1 MFLYKRNN
9 RTIIVK
15 KNQQNLS
22 HLAKRRFMHPE
33 LKAHPEYFKKEIVQ
47 LSENVYQAFGF
58 AASNVYMVIGVD
70 GIIIIDTSETTT
82 AAKNILAEFRKITA
96 LPVKAI
102 ILTHSHRDHVSGASV
117 FAEDVNPEILASDK
131 SSEDPLIVAT
141 EHPRATR
148 AMQMRTKR
156 QFGIGLSYPEE
167 IIGIGVGPGDRP
179 LKGMGEGILK
189 PTRKIAEGGET
200 FELCGV
206 SLQLIMAPG
215 ETPDHMVV
223 WYPEKKILF
232 SGDNFYRSFPNL
244 YAIRGTEY
252 RDFDTWANTMDL
264 LLSFKP
270 EVLAPG
276 HTKAIFGFENI
287 TLVLS
292 DYRDAIRHVVN
303 ETRNGMDAGL
313 TIDDLAHS
321 VKLPENLANKPHL
334 REYYGRVDFAVR
346 AYFVGTMGWFDGNP
360 TSLGSLSPR
369 GEAERFIKLVGGPDR
384 VKDEIN
390 KARSKGDYQWAL
402 QLIDRLIYS
411 SEETNDLEKLKA
423 NILRQHAVS
432 QINCPTRHYYIQ
444 CAKELENK

>member
-1 MFLYKRNN
+1 
-9 RTIIVK
+9 
-15 KNQQNLS
+15 
-22 HLAKRRFMHPE
+22 MHPE
-33 LKAHPEYFKKEIVQ
+33 LKDHPDYFKKEIVQ
-47 LSENVYQAFGF
+47 LGENVYQAFGF

-82 AAKNILAEFRKITA
+82 AAKNILAEFRKITS

-117 FAEDVNPEILASDK
+117 FAEGENPEILASDK

-189 PTRKIAEGGET
+189 PSRKITEDGET
-200 FELCGV
+200 VELCGV

-276 HTKAIFGFENI
+276 HTKAVFGFENI
-287 TLVLS
+287 TTVLG

-360 TSLGSLSPR
+360 TSLSSLSPR
-369 GEAERFIKLVGGPDR
+369 DEAERFIKLAGGPDK
-384 VKDEIN
+384 VKSEVN

-402 QLIDRLIYS
+402 QLIDRLICS
-411 SEETNDLEKLKA
+411 TEDTNDLDKLKA
-423 NILRQHAVS
+423 KILRQHAVS

>member
-1 MFLYKRNN
+1 
-9 RTIIVK
+9 
-15 KNQQNLS
+15 
-22 HLAKRRFMHPE
+22 MHPE
-33 LKAHPEYFKKEIVQ
+33 LKEHPDYFKKEIVQ
-47 LSENVYQAFGF
+47 LGENVYQAFGF
-58 AASNVYMVIGVD
+58 AASNVYMVLGVD

-82 AAKNILAEFRKITA
+82 AAKNILTEFRKITS

-117 FAEDVNPEILASDK
+117 FAEGENPEILASDK

-189 PTRKIAEGGET
+189 PSRKIAEDGET
-200 FELCGV
+200 VQLCGV

-276 HTKAIFGFENI
+276 HTKAIFGFQNI
-287 TLVLS
+287 TTVLG

-360 TSLGSLSPR
+360 TSLSSLSPR
-369 GEAERFIKLVGGPDR
+369 DEAERFIKLAGGPDK
-384 VKDEIN
+384 VKSEVN

-411 SEETNDLEKLKA
+411 TEDTKDLDKLKA
-423 NILRQHAVS
+423 KILRQHAVS

>member
-1 MFLYKRNN
+1 
-9 RTIIVK
+9 
-15 KNQQNLS
+15 
-22 HLAKRRFMHPE
+22 MHPE
-33 LKAHPEYFKKEIVQ
+33 LKDHPDYFKKEIVQ
-47 LSENVYQAFGF
+47 LGENVYQAFGF

-82 AAKNILAEFRKITA
+82 AAKNILAEFRKITS

-117 FAEDVNPEILASDK
+117 FAEGENPEILASDK

-189 PTRKIAEGGET
+189 PSRKIAEDGET
-200 FELCGV
+200 VELCGV

-223 WYPEKKILF
+223 WYPEKRILF

-276 HTKAIFGFENI
+276 HTKAIFGFQNI
-287 TLVLS
+287 TAVLG

-360 TSLGSLSPR
+360 TSLSSLSPR
-369 GEAERFIKLVGGPDR
+369 DEAERFIKLAGGPDK
-384 VKDEIN
+384 VKNEVN

-402 QLIDRLIYS
+402 QLIDRLICS
-411 SEETNDLEKLKA
+411 TEDTNDLNKLKA
-423 NILRQHAVS
+423 KILRQHAVS

>member
-1 MFLYKRNN
+1 
-9 RTIIVK
+9 
-15 KNQQNLS
+15 
-22 HLAKRRFMHPE
+22 MHPE
-33 LKAHPEYFKKEIVQ
+33 LKEHPDYFKKGIVQ
-47 LSENVYQAFGF
+47 LGENVYQAFGF

-82 AAKNILAEFRKITA
+82 AAKNILAEFRKITS

-117 FAEDVNPEILASDK
+117 FAEGENPEILASDK

-189 PTRKIAEGGET
+189 PSRKIAEDGET
-200 FELCGV
+200 VELCGV

-276 HTKAIFGFENI
+276 HTKAIFGFQNI
-287 TLVLS
+287 TAVLG

-360 TSLGSLSPR
+360 TSLSSLSPR
-369 GEAERFIKLVGGPDR
+369 DEAERFIKLAGGPDK
-384 VKDEIN
+384 VKNEVDT
-390 KARSKGDYQWAL
+390 ARSTGDYQWAL
-402 QLIDRLIYS
+402 QLIDRLICS
-411 SEETNDLEKLKA
+411 TEDTNDLNKLKA
-423 NILRQHAVS
+423 KILRQHAVS

-444 CAKELENK
+444 CAKELESK

>member
-1 MFLYKRNN
+1 
-9 RTIIVK
+9 
-15 KNQQNLS
+15 
-22 HLAKRRFMHPE
+22 MHPE
-33 LKAHPEYFKKEIVQ
+33 LKEHPDYFKKEIVQ
-47 LSENVYQAFGF
+47 LGENVYQAFGF

-82 AAKNILAEFRKITA
+82 AAKNILAEFRKITS

-117 FAEDVNPEILASDK
+117 FAEGENPEILASDK

-189 PTRKIAEGGET
+189 PSRKIAEDGET
-200 FELCGV
+200 VELCGV

-276 HTKAIFGFENI
+276 HTKAVFGFENI
-287 TLVLS
+287 TAVLG

-360 TSLGSLSPR
+360 TSLSSLSPR
-369 GEAERFIKLVGGPDR
+369 DEAERFIKLAGGPDK
-384 VKDEIN
+384 VKNEVN
-390 KARSKGDYQWAL
+390 KARSTGDYQWAL
-402 QLIDRLIYS
+402 QLIDRLICS
-411 SEETNDLEKLKA
+411 TEDTNDLDKLKA
-423 NILRQHAVS
+423 KILRQHAVS

>member
-1 MFLYKRNN
+1 
-9 RTIIVK
+9 
-15 KNQQNLS
+15 
-22 HLAKRRFMHPE
+22 MHPE
-33 LKAHPEYFKKEIVQ
+33 LKDHPDYFKKEIVQ
-47 LSENVYQAFGF
+47 LGENVYQAFGF
-58 AASNVYMVIGVD
+58 AASNVYMVLGVD

-82 AAKNILAEFRKITA
+82 AAKNILAEFRKITS

-117 FAEDVNPEILASDK
+117 FAEGENPEILASDK

-189 PTRKIAEGGET
+189 PSRKIAEDGET
-200 FELCGV
+200 VELCGV

-287 TLVLS
+287 TTVLG

-346 AYFVGTMGWFDGNP
+346 AYFVGTLGWFDGNP
-360 TSLGSLSPR
+360 TSLSSLSPR
-369 GEAERFIKLVGGPDR
+369 DEAERFIKLAGGPDK
-384 VKDEIN
+384 VKSEVN

-411 SEETNDLEKLKA
+411 TEDTKDLDKLKA
-423 NILRQHAVS
+423 KILRQHAVS

-444 CAKELENK
+444 YAKELENK

>member
-1 MFLYKRNN
+1 
-9 RTIIVK
+9 
-15 KNQQNLS
+15 
-22 HLAKRRFMHPE
+22 MHPE
-33 LKAHPEYFKKEIVQ
+33 LKEHPDYFKKRIVQ
-47 LSENVYQAFGF
+47 LGENVYQAFGF

-82 AAKNILAEFRKITA
+82 AAKNILAEFRKITS

-117 FAEDVNPEILASDK
+117 FAEGENPEILASDK

-189 PTRKIAEGGET
+189 PSRKIAEDGET
-200 FELCGV
+200 VELCGV

-276 HTKAIFGFENI
+276 HTKAIFGFQNI
-287 TLVLS
+287 TAVLG

-360 TSLGSLSPR
+360 TSLSSLSPR
-369 GEAERFIKLVGGPDR
+369 DEAERFIKLAGGPDK
-384 VKDEIN
+384 VKSEVN

-402 QLIDRLIYS
+402 QLIDRLICS
-411 SEETNDLEKLKA
+411 TEDTNDLNKLKA
-423 NILRQHAVS
+423 KILRQHAVS

-444 CAKELENK
+444 YAKELENK

>member
-1 MFLYKRNN
+1 
-9 RTIIVK
+9 
-15 KNQQNLS
+15 
-22 HLAKRRFMHPE
+22 MHPE
-33 LKAHPEYFKKEIVQ
+33 LKEHPDYFKKEIVQ
-47 LSENVYQAFGF
+47 LGENVYQAFGF

-82 AAKNILAEFRKITA
+82 AAKNILAEFRKITG

-117 FAEDVNPEILASDK
+117 FAEGENPEILASDK

-189 PTRKIAEGGET
+189 PSRKIAEDGET
-200 FELCGV
+200 VELCGV

-276 HTKAIFGFENI
+276 HTKAVFGFENI
-287 TLVLS
+287 TAVLG

-360 TSLGSLSPR
+360 TSLSSLSPR
-369 GEAERFIKLVGGPDR
+369 DEAERFIKLAGGPDK
-384 VKDEIN
+384 VKSEVN

-411 SEETNDLEKLKA
+411 TEDTKDLDKLKA
-423 NILRQHAVS
+423 KILRQHAVS

-444 CAKELENK
+444 YAKELENK

>member
-1 MFLYKRNN
+1 
-9 RTIIVK
+9 
-15 KNQQNLS
+15 
-22 HLAKRRFMHPE
+22 MHPE
-33 LKAHPEYFKKEIVQ
+33 LKDHPDYFKKEIVQ
-47 LSENVYQAFGF
+47 LGENVYQAFGF

-82 AAKNILAEFRKITA
+82 AAKNILAEFRKITS

-117 FAEDVNPEILASDK
+117 FAEGENPEILASDK

-189 PTRKIAEGGET
+189 PSRKIAEDGET
-200 FELCGV
+200 VELCGV

-276 HTKAIFGFENI
+276 HTKAIFGFQNI
-287 TLVLS
+287 TAVLG

-360 TSLGSLSPR
+360 TSLSSLSPR
-369 GEAERFIKLVGGPDR
+369 DEAERFIKLAGGPDK
-384 VKDEIN
+384 VKNEVDT
-390 KARSKGDYQWAL
+390 ARSTGDYQWAL
-402 QLIDRLIYS
+402 QLIDRLICS
-411 SEETNDLEKLKA
+411 TEDTNDLNKLKA
-423 NILRQHAVS
+423 KILRQHAVS